1 MLEMGTRPASLYLET
16 TERPAEAMQPHSAQT
31 GRPPNWQGSMR
42 VDRSAETH
50 VVVCAKRHWL
60 GDCGGPRE
68 PARTPAGVL
77 TLGKSVRSAL
87 HSATPRRRGA
97 RGRPL
102 LPLFPPCC

>member
-60 GDCGGPRE
+60 GDCGGGGGTAP
-68 PARTPAGVL
+68 PPP
-77 TLGKSVRSAL
+77 GKINLRKKF
-87 HSATPRRRGA
+87 R
-97 RGRPL
+97 RPL
-102 LPLFPPCC
+102 HFAARPPPAPRGD